1 MTGEEH
7 MSGTETDMISAFRKS
22 LPGGHCSGSACC
34 RHPRLFVRRFVDD
47 PKVFAAFHN
56 DREWA

>member
-1 MTGEEH
+1 